1 MKKITFTISLYSPKE
16 LWRMFW
22 NRFFW
27 PRRKECAA
35 WMEYGRCLMED
46 AIIRDV
52 ICETGKHGI
61 IIGDE
66 EAEKLEKAIR
76 PKIAETFARIEELI
90 SKPI

>member
-1 MKKITFTISLYSPKE
+1 
-16 LWRMFW
+16 
-22 NRFFW
+22 
-27 PRRKECAA
+27 
-35 WMEYGRCLMED
+35 MED
-46 AIIRDV
+46 AIISDV
-52 ICETGKHGI
+52 ICETEKHGI